1 MKMGSFNKRRELP
14 FCPPSIEYFDTFIG
28 NSTEIH
34 GRVVATGS
42 VRIDGKIIGN
52 VESPTEANSSI
63 ALGRTG
69 FIHGDIFAQRV
80 LVAGLVE
87 GNIYAK
93 DRVTLH
99 EGSEVRGDVTYT
111 QISIE
116 NGAKINGLLIAR
128 NEEAVLNPSAQAFT
142 ESWEKIKSG
151 S

>member
-1 MKMGSFNKRRELP
+1 
-14 FCPPSIEYFDTFIG
+14 
-28 NSTEIH
+28 
-34 GRVVATGS
+34 VVATGS
-42 VRIDGKIIGN
+42 IRIDGKIIGN
-52 VESPTEANSSI
+52 VESPTDANSSI

-80 LVAGLVE
+80 MVAGLVE

-128 NEEAVLNPSAQAFT
+128 NEEEALKQSTPAFM
-142 ESWEKIKSG
+142 ESWEKIKNG